1 MKIKGEIYKIRSY
14 FDYNLQKNIN
24 ISFIEADE
32 LIKVNGTMIKLIP
45 IISESSSNFKV
56 GEKIEV
62 DGEIR
67 FEYIKTSTGNR
78 SAAPIPVVR
87 QSKSVSTSYK

>member
-1 MKIKGEIYKIRSY
+1 MKVRGEIYKIRSY

-32 LIKVNGTMIKLIP
+32 SIIVNGTMIKLLP
-45 IISESSSNFKV
+45 IISESASDYRE

-67 FEYIKTSTGNR
+67 FEYIMTSTGNR
-78 SAAPIPVVR
+78 SAAPIPVIR
-87 QSKSVSTSYK
+87 QCISF

>member
-1 MKIKGEIYKIRSY
+1 MKVRGEIYKTRTY

-32 LIKVNGTMIKLIP
+32 SIKVNGTMIKLLP
-45 IISESSSNFKV
+45 IISESSSYYRE

-67 FEYIKTSTGNR
+67 FEYIMTSTGNR
-78 SAAPIPVVR
+78 SAAPIPVIR
-87 QSKSVSTSYK
+87 QCISF